1 MATDVSICSNALRR
15 LGDSPITSLTDD
27 TERARLCNSFFTDA
41 RDTVLRTHP
50 WNFSITRASL
60 AQLSEAPAYG
70 FSYMYALPTNPYCL
84 RVLEMEYPDYIFK
97 IENDALGE
105 KICEMEL
112 SLPGPKIFASS
123 KEKNFEMAVKET
135 ISDIQKQLKKRK
147 ELTFR
152 ANH

>member
-1 MATDVSICSNALRR
+1 M
-15 LGDSPITSLTDD
+15 
-27 TERARLCNSFFTDA
+27 
-41 RDTVLRTHP
+41 TVDFQFVKIP
-50 WNFSITRASL
+50 V
-60 AQLSEAPAYG
+60 SEA
-70 FSYMYALPTNPYCL
+70 LK
-84 RVLEMEYPDYIFK
+84 EYTTKKLQKIESKYNWVIHTEVFFK

>member
-1 MATDVSICSNALRR
+1 M
-15 LGDSPITSLTDD
+15 
-27 TERARLCNSFFTDA
+27 
-41 RDTVLRTHP
+41 TVDFQFVKIP
-50 WNFSITRASL
+50 V
-60 AQLSEAPAYG
+60 SEA
-70 FSYMYALPTNPYCL
+70 LK
-84 RVLEMEYPDYIFK
+84 EYTTKKLQKIETKYNWVIHTEVFFK

>member
-1 MATDVSICSNALRR
+1 M
-15 LGDSPITSLTDD
+15 
-27 TERARLCNSFFTDA
+27 
-41 RDTVLRTHP
+41 TVDFQFVKIP
-50 WNFSITRASL
+50 V
-60 AQLSEAPAYG
+60 SEALKEYTTKK
-70 FSYMYALPTNPYCL
+70 LQKIETNYNW
-84 RVLEMEYPDYIFK
+84 VIHTEVFFK
-97 IENDALGE
+97 VENDALGE

-112 SLPGPKIFASS
+112 SLPGPKIYASS

>member
-1 MATDVSICSNALRR
+1 M
-15 LGDSPITSLTDD
+15 
-27 TERARLCNSFFTDA
+27 
-41 RDTVLRTHP
+41 TVDFQFVKIP
-50 WNFSITRASL
+50 V
-60 AQLSEAPAYG
+60 SEA
-70 FSYMYALPTNPYCL
+70 LK
-84 RVLEMEYPDYIFK
+84 EYTTKKLQKIEIKYNWVIHTEVFFK

>member
-1 MATDVSICSNALRR
+1 M
-15 LGDSPITSLTDD
+15 
-27 TERARLCNSFFTDA
+27 
-41 RDTVLRTHP
+41 TVDFQFVKIP
-50 WNFSITRASL
+50 V
-60 AQLSEAPAYG
+60 SEA
-70 FSYMYALPTNPYCL
+70 LK
-84 RVLEMEYPDYIFK
+84 EYTTKKLQKIETKYNWVIHTEVFYK
-97 IENDALGE
+97 IENDDIGE